1 MDHDNDPDHSC
12 CSGPNTLAI
21 FLKTGDV
28 VGGSYLL
35 PWIYIIMEWWIIVI
49 TSCSKNLKN
58 QNPLKVRDKSG
69 SNDFVCSV
77 IFFFW
82 FCKIIVL

>member
-1 MDHDNDPDHSC
+1 MIQTILVALVLTH
-12 CSGPNTLAI
+12 LQF

-77 IFFFW
+77 IFFFL
-82 FCKIIVL
+82 VL